1 MRAIAALTTLGF
13 LAACTS
19 NVTVP
24 TEPVIYEVVPQ
35 GGVSSTSGGA
45 LPVDATAGGVGGTPG
60 LNPDGTPIGA
70 DRLNLNEFSLEQQ
83 KIDAALAERQ
93 LAEARSQ
100 LVVIQP
106 SGVPV
111 DPRGVNVAL
120 YAQQTTNPVG
130 ARVYNRSGRGFGSN
144 CGRYASD
151 GRCAAGLP
159 RRRRADDRPARP
171 RSGRRRLRLQMGSV
185 ALSRNSRSE
194 ATRRSGAGAAHSRR
208 AARRRSGPGC
218 RDASGGRA
226 RDPDRW
232 R

>member
-1 MRAIAALTTLGF
+1 VLVIRSDLKGRTKMRAIAALTTLGF

-35 GGVSSTSGGA
+35 AGVSSTSGGA

-144 CGRYASD
+144 CGRYANED
-151 GRCAAGLP
+151 DAQRAFLAAG
-159 RRRRADDRPARP
+159 
-171 RSGRRRLRLQMGSV
+171 
-185 ALSRNSRSE
+185 
-194 ATRRSGAGAAHSRR
+194 
-208 AARRRSGPGC
+208 GPTTDQLGL
-218 RDASGGRA
+218 
-226 RDPDRW
+226 DPDGDGFACKWDPSPYRQLAL
-232 R
+232 